1 MAGPNSIEAAML
13 ASLNAAARSADA
25 RDRVAETIAAEI
37 RARPDAELVGL
48 EVLAFLL
55 GPWSQV
61 VAHARISNQ
70 RGASDAEG
78 FAALIPVLIWSA
90 QPELT
95 RKNLPMLA
103 RQVPKLVVKLREGL
117 ASIQR
122 PEADSAAFFKELMG
136 LHEQVLRP
144 EAYLTSTMAELDTL
158 PDAIRPFPPVAPVAP
173 VPPDSVD
180 LADVDMPRD
189 SELSDPLPDAPL
201 AVGMWI
207 ELRGESE
214 WTRTQLTWANP
225 RGTLFLFTSPSGGTQ
240 SMTRRS
246 LDRLLSIGKMRV
258 LAGQATPGKDPG
270 HPHGESRL

>member
-13 ASLNAAARSADA
+13 ASLNAVARSADA

-37 RARPDAELVGL
+37 SARPDAQLVGP

-61 VAHARISNQ
+61 VAQTRMSNQ

-95 RKNLPMLA
+95 RKNLSMLA
-103 RQVPKLVVKLREGL
+103 RQVPKLVAKLREGL

-136 LHEQVLRP
+136 LHEQVLRSG
-144 EAYLTSTMAELDTL
+144 AHVTSALAELDTQ
-158 PDAIRPFPPVAPVAP
+158 PDAIQPVPPVTRAR
-173 VPPDSVD
+173 PDSVD
-180 LADVDMPRD
+180 LADVEAPIE
-189 SELSDPLPDAPL
+189 SVLSAPVPDAPL
-201 AVGMWI
+201 AVGAWI
-207 ELRGESE
+207 ELRGERE

-225 RGTLFLFTSPSGGTQ
+225 QGTLFLFTSPSGDTQ

-246 LDRLLSIGKMRV
+246 LNKLLVTGKMRAV
-258 LAGQATPGKDPG
+258 PGQA
-270 HPHGESRL
+270 

>member
-37 RARPDAELVGL
+37 SARPDAGLVGP

-61 VAHARISNQ
+61 VAQARISNQ
-70 RGASDAEG
+70 RGASDADG

-103 RQVPKLVVKLREGL
+103 RQVPKLVAKLREGL
-117 ASIQR
+117 ASIHR
-122 PEADSAAFFKELMG
+122 PEADSAAFFKELLG
-136 LHEQVLRP
+136 LHEQVIRP
-144 EAYLTSTMAELDTL
+144 EAYLTSTMAELDTR
-158 PDAIRPFPPVAPVAP
+158 PDAIRPFPPVAPVR
-173 VPPDSVD
+173 PDSVD
-180 LADVDMPRD
+180 LADVDVPRD

-201 AVGMWI
+201 AVGTWI
-207 ELRGESE
+207 ELRGERD
-214 WTRTQLTWANP
+214 WTRTQLAWANP
-225 RGTLFLFTSPSGGTQ
+225 RGTLFLFTSASGGTQ

-246 LDRLLSIGKMRV
+246 LDKLLAAGKIRAV
-258 LAGQATPGKDPG
+258 PGLATPGPDSPV
-270 HPHGESRL
+270 SRL